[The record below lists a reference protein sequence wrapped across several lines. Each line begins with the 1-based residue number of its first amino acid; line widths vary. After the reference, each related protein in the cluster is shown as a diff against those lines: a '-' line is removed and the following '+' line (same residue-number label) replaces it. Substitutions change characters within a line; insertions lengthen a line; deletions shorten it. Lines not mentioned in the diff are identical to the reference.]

1 MIKLKKISLF
11 LSLSRSMWISNSSHS
26 TLSVFLTHPNGNTHF
41 FLFFYNYS
49 CVVHWIGKKISY
61 STVMKWRKKKNWVNF
76 LIIIIDF
83 VWYERF
89 YIQIFAVSERWRY
102 YRINNA
108 TTWNSKRKR
117 NRNTLSSIKAR
128 EEVEGKTIHN
138 D

>member
-1 MIKLKKISLF
+1 MCCALNREKNLLFNSNEMKKE
-11 LSLSRSMWISNSSHS
+11 
-26 TLSVFLTHPNGNTHF
+26 
-41 FLFFYNYS
+41 
-49 CVVHWIGKKISY
+49 
-61 STVMKWRKKKNWVNF
+61 KKNWVNF

-117 NRNTLSSIKAR
+117 NRIALSSIKAR
-128 EEVEGKTIHN
+128 EEVEGKKIQN